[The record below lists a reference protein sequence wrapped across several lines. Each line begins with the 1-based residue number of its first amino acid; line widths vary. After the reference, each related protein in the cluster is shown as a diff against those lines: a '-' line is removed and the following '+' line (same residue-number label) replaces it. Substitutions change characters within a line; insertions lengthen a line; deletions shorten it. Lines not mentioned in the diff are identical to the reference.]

1 MTDAP
6 TGAPKLSALV
16 VARNEEAR
24 LPDCLSTLTFADEIV
39 VVLDRTTDRSA
50 EIARRFRA
58 RVIEGSWDIEGAR
71 RNTGIEACAGE
82 WILEVDADEH
92 VPPALAEEI
101 RRVIAASRFA
111 RHLIP
116 VDNYV
121 GRRLVRYGWGAGF
134 GKSAAYALYRK
145 GTKSWGADRVHPALT
160 FTGEAG
166 PGLAARLDHYV
177 DRDIS
182 DMMKRLDRYST
193 AKAAD
198 LVAKGDI
205 GTFGHN
211 VRRIFSRF
219 LKCYV
224 SRKGYREGRYGFLVA
239 LMAGLFPL
247 MSHLKARELQ
257 EDMQEDKRE

>member
-1 MTDAP
+1 MTDPAS
-6 TGAPKLSALV
+6 GAPRLSALV
-16 VARNEEAR
+16 VARNEETR
-24 LPDCLSTLTFADEIV
+24 LPDCLAALTFADEIV

-50 EIARRFRA
+50 EIAQRFKA
-58 RVIEGSWDIEGAR
+58 RVIEGAWEIEGAR
-71 RNTGIEACAGE
+71 RNTGIEACTGD
-82 WILEVDADEH
+82 WILEVDADER
-92 VPPALAEEI
+92 VPQALAQEI
-101 RRVIAASRFA
+101 RRVIAASRYA
-111 RHLIP
+111 RHLVP

-121 GRRLVRYGWGAGF
+121 GKRLVRYGWGAGF

-145 GTKSWGADRVHPALT
+145 GTKSWGADRVHPALS
-160 FTGEAG
+160 FTGEVG
-166 PGLAARLDHYV
+166 PSLINRLDHYV

-219 LKCYV
+219 LKCYI

-257 EDMQEDKRE
+257 EAERE

>member
-1 MTDAP
+1 MSDPAI
-6 TGAPKLSALV
+6 GAPKLSALV

-24 LPDCLSTLTFADEIV
+24 LPDCLATLTFADEIV
-39 VVLDRTTDRSA
+39 IVLDRTTDRSA
-50 EIARRFRA
+50 EIARGFHA
-58 RVIEGSWDIEGAR
+58 RVIEGAWEIEGAR
-71 RNTGIEACAGE
+71 RNTGIEACAGD
-82 WILEVDADEH
+82 WILEVDADER
-92 VPPALAEEI
+92 VPQALAQEI
-101 RRVIAASRFA
+101 RRVIATSRYA
-111 RHLIP
+111 RHLVP

-121 GRRLVRYGWGAGF
+121 GKRLVRYGWGAGF

-145 GTKSWGADRVHPALT
+145 GTKSWGADRVHPALS
-160 FTGEAG
+160 FSGEAG
-166 PGLAARLDHYV
+166 PALINRLDHYV

-219 LKCYV
+219 LKCYI
-224 SRKGYREGRYGFLVA
+224 SRKGYREGHYGFLVA

-247 MSHLKARELQ
+247 MSHMKARELQ
-257 EDMQEDKRE
+257 EAKRE